1 MLSQATD
8 FVVIGYSSNREL
20 KHELPCPDAG
30 SVLPGEQALMTSA
43 LDSAER
49 QKPQVQVP
57 A

>member
-20 KHELPCPDAG
+20 KRVPRPDAG
-30 SVLPGEQALMTSA
+30 SVLPGEEPPMTSV